1 MYTTLPGENEDIND
15 YANILETLIK
25 NYSLV
30 ILDCDFETNY
40 GYFKEAQEIYLVQSL
55 DVLTIQPLTAF
66 LRDLKAKNVL
76 NPEKIR
82 VVLNKLVKVR
92 SITDKIIIGGMA
104 YYNDPAMSFMTELF
118 NKDLV
123 PYCTIPFEEQAY
135 SRYLEGLINC
145 KISLSGYSKNFM
157 AAFAKLANMVYPL
170 IGNGNYTMPGG
181 YNNYANNQTNNFS
194 NGMNETLN
202 RMKNY

>member
-1 MYTTLPGENEDIND
+1 
-15 YANILETLIK
+15 
-25 NYSLV
+25 
-30 ILDCDFETNY
+30 
-40 GYFKEAQEIYLVQSL
+40 
-55 DVLTIQPLTAF
+55 
-66 LRDLKAKNVL
+66 
-76 NPEKIR
+76 
-82 VVLNKLVKVR
+82 
-92 SITDKIIIGGMA
+92 MA

-157 AAFAKLANMVYPL
+157 QAIGKLANMVYPL
-170 IGNGNYTMPGG
+170 IGNGGPSIPGG
-181 YNNYANNQTNNFS
+181 YNNYNSNASNFS
-194 NGMNETLN
+194 SGMNDTLG

>member
-1 MYTTLPGENEDIND
+1 M
-15 YANILETLIK
+15 
-25 NYSLV
+25 
-30 ILDCDFETNY
+30 
-40 GYFKEAQEIYLVQSL
+40 
-55 DVLTIQPLTAF
+55 TIQPLTAF